1 MDTAH
6 IRNFLITAHID
17 HGKSTLADRLLELT
31 QTIERR
37 KMHPQ
42 YLDRMGLEQERGI
55 TIKMQPVRM
64 VWSPNHAESRISN
77 LESRKERA
85 VDGTPGRDS
94 DLEIRDSTYILNLI
108 DTPGHVDFSYEVS
121 RALAAVEGAILLV
134 DATKGVQAQ
143 TLANLELARAHGLTI
158 IPAVNKIDLP
168 QARPDAAASEIA
180 SLLKIAPDTV
190 AAVSARDGT
199 GVAALLAKV
208 IERVPPPTGN
218 ASGELRALVFDS
230 QYDDFRG
237 VVAHVRVRDG
247 EIRRGDKVR
256 FVATGVAAEVL
267 EAGIFR
273 PERTAV
279 AALAAGEI
287 GYVITGVKDPAAVR
301 IGDTLIAV
309 ASRTRALPG
318 YREPQPV
325 VYAALFP
332 EDADEFEALR
342 DGLSKLRLNDAALTL
357 TPEESHAFG
366 RGFRCGFLG
375 TLHLEIV
382 VERLRREFGLR
393 LIVAHPSVAIRVL
406 SPEGDEHMVRTPREF
421 PLQRK
426 TAFEPWVRLEVLL
439 PPEALSAALRVIG
452 ETRGVVEETQTV
464 TAERLVIRAA
474 VPLLDVVEGFSDRL
488 KSATRGF
495 ASFSW
500 QPMGDREG
508 DLVRLDVLVAHETI
522 EAFTQIAP
530 RRFAETAARRIVVR
544 LKETLPAQ
552 LFAVAIQVSVDGRI
566 AARETIPAL
575 RKDVTAPLYGGD
587 FTRKKKLLVKQRK
600 GKKRLEKTGRVR
612 IPPEVFFALLKKG

>member
-64 VWSPNHAESRISN
+64 VWRPNHAESRISN
-77 LESRKERA
+77 LESRKARA

-143 TLANLELARAHGLTI
+143 TLANLELARAHGLAI

-168 QARPDAAASEIA
+168 QARPDAAISEIA

-199 GVAALLAKV
+199 GVTALLDRV

-218 ASGELRALVFDS
+218 ALGELRALVFDS

-247 EIRRGDKVR
+247 EIRQGDKVR

-267 EAGIFR
+267 EAGTFR
-273 PERTAV
+273 PERAAAT
-279 AALAAGEI
+279 ALAAGEI

-301 IGDTLIAV
+301 IGDTLIAA

-406 SPEGDEHMVRTPREF
+406 SLEGDEHTVRTPREF
-421 PLQRK
+421 PRQRK

-439 PPEALSAALRVIG
+439 PPEVLSAALRVIG

-500 QPMGDREG
+500 QPIGDREG